1 MLVISQSYYSG
12 NLSGCGDILSQETS
26 AIIQQNIITIECEN
40 ISPSTKRRVQT
51 IGTKPANIMAI
62 LYVILAIVHR

>member
-1 MLVISQSYYSG
+1 M
-12 NLSGCGDILSQETS
+12 LSQEIS
-26 AIIQQNIITIECEN
+26 AITQPNIITIEGEK

-51 IGTKPANIMAI
+51 LGTKPANIMAI